1 MPEPSSFC
9 RRMLP
14 SVAVMPPPWGALPL
28 GRLLSHLRPG
38 TALPEG
44 EVQHQLACPFGVVRD
59 RQPPRV
65 VAPRLRAPVHPALP
79 LVHGQVTLGLEGA
92 ALARVLE
99 RRPDPLARER
109 PSAEGP
115 SKEESKTGGGYSGR
129 FPTSESQTKTFSG
142 GASIVWLCSYS
153 SCWATIRAAHVAGPT
168 RIQGSRGAL
177 GSDAISLTKG
187 PRKAKQAGGGLS
199 VRCPSREHRLPE
211 KPSARSSQNTPSMR
225 LGE

>member
-1 MPEPSSFC
+1 MGCSASRAPALASPTRHSAPRRRGATPARLPLRCGSRPSATPSS
-9 RRMLP
+9 
-14 SVAVMPPPWGALPL
+14 
-28 GRLLSHLRPG
+28 
-38 TALPEG
+38 
-44 EVQHQLACPFGVVRD
+44 
-59 RQPPRV
+59 
-65 VAPRLRAPVHPALP
+65 RAPLARPSPSCAP
-79 LVHGQVTLGLEGA
+79 SLVHGQVTLGLEGA

-115 SKEESKTGGGYSGR
+115 SKEESKMGGGYSGR
-129 FPTSESQTKTFSG
+129 FPTSESQAKTSSR

-177 GSDAISLTKG
+177 GSDAISLTKAF
-187 PRKAKQAGGGLS
+187 RKAKQAGGGLS
-199 VRCPSREHRLPE
+199 VCCPSREHRLPE
-211 KPSARSSQNTPSMR
+211 NPSARSSQNTPSMR